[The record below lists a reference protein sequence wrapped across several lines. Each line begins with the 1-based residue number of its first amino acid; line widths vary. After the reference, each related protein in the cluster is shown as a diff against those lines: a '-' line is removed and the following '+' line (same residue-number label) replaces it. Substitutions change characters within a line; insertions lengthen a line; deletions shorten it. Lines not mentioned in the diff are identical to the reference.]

1 MFGNPDELRYKIAN
15 WQAPKPDA
23 YNPYAAG
30 AKQYGAAGTG
40 AGPNQGPVGMA
51 GQQGYAERDRM
62 AQVRR
67 NAYLARAKANQAGQY
82 MSPEWLGMEPQ
93 IGR

>member
-1 MFGNPDELRYKIAN
+1 MFGNPDEMRYRIAN

-40 AGPNQGPVGMA
+40 APNTGPVGAA
-51 GQQGYAERDRM
+51 GQQGYNERERM
-62 AQVRR
+62 AQVKK
-67 NAYLARAKANQAGQY
+67 NAYLARMRAGQSGQY
-82 MSPEWLGMEPQ
+82 MSPEWLGMQ
-93 IGR
+93 GT